1 MFAVSTSG
9 DAFAWGRNDKGQL
22 GLGDF
27 ANRAEPTRVASLSS
41 SSDPA
46 VAAACGKVHS
56 VVATRSGAAWS
67 AGSNAQGQLGVGAP
81 GRRVPKGTEDVRS
94 AFEKVGSLSGRRVT
108 AVSAGLEFSVWLDG
122 SGALF
127 TAGSQQYG
135 QCGHGTDGAYNAADS
150 SVKIV
155 YEPLRTPKRVEA
167 LADKRV
173 TAIAAGHNHAIAV
186 ASDGGVWTWGFGG
199 YGRLGHRVQQD
210 EHRPRLVEALAGR
223 VTVPPTAVVAAGGT
237 SSFVTVTGGQLYA
250 WGKLKPSGENLMY
263 PTPYLELAGW
273 EIRDMAAG
281 PTTFAVAGALDG
293 VASAITWGH
302 AGGHGELGY
311 GPGGKKS
318 SSNPD
323 KCLALEGADCF
334 AVAAGAGHTAFLV
347 DPDAEVTRELPE
359 FKAKKPEDL
368 DTVPTPGGASGG
380 GAGGAKRKAAAG
392 GRGAKAAKR
401 R

>member
-1 MFAVSTSG
+1 MLAVSVSG
-9 DAFAWGRNDKGQL
+9 ETFAWGRNDKGQL
-22 GLGDF
+22 GLGDVI
-27 ANRAEPTRVASLSS
+27 NRAEPTRVASLSS
-41 SSDPA
+41 LPDGDRVIAASCGKSHSA
-46 VAAACGKVHS
+46 VATS
-56 VVATRSGAAWS
+56 SGAAWS

-81 GRRVPKGTEDVRS
+81 GRRVAKGVEDVRTS
-94 AFEKVGSLSGRRVT
+94 FERVSSLLGRQVT
-108 AVSAGLEFSVWLDG
+108 KISCGQEFTTWVDG
-122 SGALF
+122 SGAIF

-155 YEPLRTPKRVEA
+155 YEPLKLPKRIEA
-167 LADKRV
+167 LADK
-173 TAIAAGHNHAIAV
+173 TITGIASGHNHSIAV

-199 YGRLGHRVQQD
+199 YGRLGHKIQQD
-210 EHRPRLVEALAGR
+210 EHRPRLVETLAGR
-223 VTVPPTAVVAAGGT
+223 VTVPPNAVVAAGGT

-281 PTTFAVAGALDG
+281 ATTFAVAGTLDG
-293 VASAITWGH
+293 TASAITWGH

-311 GPGGKKS
+311 GPQGKKS

-323 KCLALEGADCF
+323 KCLALEGTDCF
-334 AVAAGAGHTAFLV
+334 KVAAGIGHTTFLLERNNDV
-347 DPDAEVTRELPE
+347 TDALPE
-359 FKAKKPEDL
+359 FKAKQPEDP
-368 DTVPTPGGASGG
+368 DTAPTPGAPA
-380 GAGGAKRKAAAG
+380 GAGAGKRKAAAG
-392 GRGAKAAKR
+392 RGGKAAKR